1 MVKKH
6 LSCYGVMKA
15 NHKRLIKAAESQYG
29 PFENTLEGCFYSWK
43 MKNNTPQ
50 INIYTN
56 SVLCPAHM
64 TMDSG

>member
-1 MVKKH
+1 MMKKQV
-6 LSCYGVMKA
+6 SCYGVMKA

-64 TMDSG
+64 TMD